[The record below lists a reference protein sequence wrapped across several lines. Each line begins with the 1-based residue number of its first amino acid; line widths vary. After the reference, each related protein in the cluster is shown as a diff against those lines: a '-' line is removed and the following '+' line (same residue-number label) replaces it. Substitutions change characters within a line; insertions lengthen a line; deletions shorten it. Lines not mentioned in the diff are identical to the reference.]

1 MSEDRAWLVP
11 FCFLGTFWAMSAA
24 ICTDDLLSKHIS
36 RSCFLNAKLF
46 PSHTSLP
53 HAVLSHTTFLH
64 APHLPQLSRTTLS
77 HTTLSHMSHSH
88 TTLYNNQSSPISFVF
103 PAFSVPL
110 QPLFVTCGVIR
121 SFNFCCFCRSCRH
134 IGLWPM
140 ASQRGSEDQVWS
152 LYQNYPEL
160 MQALGRSNISRGR
173 LDGDMRCL
181 GSHRESS
188 LHATKVAFASGFP
201 LVGS

>member
-1 MSEDRAWLVP
+1 MSEDWAWLVP
-11 FCFLGTFWAMSAA
+11 FCFLETFWAMSAA

-77 HTTLSHMSHSH
+77 HMSHSH

-103 PAFSVPL
+103 PAFSVQL

-121 SFNFCCFCRSCRH
+121 SFNLCCFCRLHLPAHWPLAHGIAARLGGPGLVPLSELPRADAGAETKKQH
-134 IGLWPM
+134 I
-140 ASQRGSEDQVWS
+140 QRETGWWHEMS
-152 LYQNYPEL
+152 
-160 MQALGRSNISRGR
+160 
-173 LDGDMRCL
+173 
-181 GSHRESS
+181 RES
-188 LHATKVAFASGFP
+188 
-201 LVGS
+201 